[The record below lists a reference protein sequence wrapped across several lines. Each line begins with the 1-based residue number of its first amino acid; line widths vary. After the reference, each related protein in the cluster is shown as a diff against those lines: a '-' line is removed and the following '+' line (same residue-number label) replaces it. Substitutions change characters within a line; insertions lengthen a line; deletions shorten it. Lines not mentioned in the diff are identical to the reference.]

1 MAVAINVPVI
11 FRGGKKKKEKKRKTP
26 APPATEDTALF
37 ISCKSIHSIKLPM
50 SKSKKKTFSKPLLML
65 GSLK

>member
-11 FRGGKKKKEKKRKTP
+11 FRGGKKKEKKRKTP

-37 ISCKSIHSIKLPM
+37 ISCKSIHSIKITHVQ
-50 SKSKKKTFSKPLLML
+50 KQKKNF
-65 GSLK
+65 